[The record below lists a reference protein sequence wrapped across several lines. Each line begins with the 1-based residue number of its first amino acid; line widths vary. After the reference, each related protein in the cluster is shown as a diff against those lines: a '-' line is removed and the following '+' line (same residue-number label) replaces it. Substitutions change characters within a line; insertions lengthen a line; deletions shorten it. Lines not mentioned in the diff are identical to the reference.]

1 MSKQMLHSAA
11 TPKKTLHITVN
22 TDVPW
27 YSMSPSVTMTR
38 VGMSQTR
45 SDKQILYTATT
56 QFGDFKT
63 GLSLYIMF
71 SSETLIIYTW
81 TPNATSLT

>member
-27 YSMSPSVTMTR
+27 YSMSPSVTMAMM
-38 VGMSQTR
+38 GMSQTR
-45 SDKQILYTATT
+45 SDKQILYAATT
-56 QFGDFKT
+56 QFGTLRPVLVYVLCF
-63 GLSLYIMF
+63 G
-71 SSETLIIYTW
+71 SEMLIIYTW
-81 TPNATSLT
+81 TPNATS